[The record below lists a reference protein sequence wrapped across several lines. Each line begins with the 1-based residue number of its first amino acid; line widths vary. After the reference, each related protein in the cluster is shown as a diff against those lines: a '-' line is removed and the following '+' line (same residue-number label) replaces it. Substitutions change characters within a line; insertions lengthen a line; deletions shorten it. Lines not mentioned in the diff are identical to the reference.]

1 MYATC
6 LFCNGDLGRNEAI
19 EAFPVGRRLA
29 FDASKGRLWVVCRR
43 CERWNLTPL
52 EERWEAIEEC
62 EREFAGTKL
71 RVSTDEVG
79 LARLKEG
86 LELVRIGA
94 PQRPEMAAWRY
105 GDQFGRRRRR
115 HVALVAGG
123 VAVAGVAVVAGP
135 MMGLIGAG
143 AVSPLMN
150 LLNTGVALYRSKVVV
165 HVPDPGGGTFR
176 TRLADLPKVR
186 LLAEGDE
193 IVMRIRAAQGQFGF
207 PGAPTLPWYRY
218 NRGETRE
225 LRGEAAIRAAG
236 AILPRLNQS
245 GGSARDVQQAVRLLE
260 DVPSMERL
268 FVTAAAS
275 TNGRRAFHPVR
286 NALKSVPI
294 EQRLALEM
302 AAHEE
307 TERRA
312 LEGELHILEAAWREA
327 EEIAHIADDM
337 FLPASVDEDLAR
349 LKRERDARTRDD
361 EPR

>member
-29 FDASKGRLWVVCRR
+29 FDAAKGRLWVVCRR

-52 EERWEAIEEC
+52 EERWEAIEAC

-71 RVSTDEVG
+71 RVSTDEIG
-79 LARLKEG
+79 LARLKDG

-115 HVALVAGG
+115 YLALAGG
-123 VAVAGVAVVAGP
+123 VVAAGGIAVVAGP

-143 AVSPLMN
+143 AVSPLVN
-150 LLNTGVALYRSKVVV
+150 VLNTGVALYRSKIVV
-165 HVPDPGGGTFR
+165 HVPDPAGGTFR

-186 LLAEGDE
+186 LLSDGDE
-193 IVMRIRAAQGQFGF
+193 LVMRIHAARARVGF
-207 PGAPTLPWYRY
+207 AAAPTVPWYRY

-236 AILPRLNQS
+236 AILPRLNRS
-245 GGSARDVQQAVRLLE
+245 GGSARNVQQAVKLLE
-260 DVPSMERL
+260 DVPNIERL

-275 TNGRRAFHPVR
+275 TNGGRAFHPVR

-312 LEGELHILEAAWREA
+312 LEGELHILEAAWRDA

-349 LKRERDARTRDD
+349 LKRERDARARGD